1 MANNKEKT
9 VTLTVAECSE
19 FHNMGEFYE
28 GIMNVA
34 DAIEK
39 FRSIPPKRMNGIPA
53 IGVRMTGQDD
63 PGDIVEMDVLIGN
76 RFDLDMLQ
84 YVPDLAENWQ
94 VQQMIAG
101 LIHKLPNM
109 EIDGEKDTDGNL
121 LPDTICIRFKH
132 PEINNRLAKF
142 AKAKK

>member
-28 GIMNVA
+28 GITNVA

-39 FRSIPPKRMNGIPA
+39 FRSISPERMNGIPA

-63 PGDIVEMDVLIGN
+63 PGDIVEMDVLIGKLAGPADDC
-76 RFDLDMLQ
+76 R
-84 YVPDLAENWQ
+84 PDS
-94 VQQMIAG
+94 
-101 LIHKLPNM
+101 
-109 EIDGEKDTDGNL
+109 
-121 LPDTICIRFKH
+121 
-132 PEINNRLAKF
+132 
-142 AKAKK
+142 